1 MNLSYTS
8 ISTFNTMVKV
18 GNPVGVHGL
27 GRDYLVNKVKDLL
40 IPFQTHIYHLGKSF
54 LSTEKWL
61 QKPGRGFNDGLEET
75 SLSKFSDFNIIFR
88 QLEVRLKKRIN
99 CCTLHST

>member
-1 MNLSYTS
+1 
-8 ISTFNTMVKV
+8 MVKV